1 MWYSLSYPICDKL
14 FSDFWKPVEAPA
26 TTVGMDKQS
35 ILRHLEKTSPETL
48 ALAFEWDDIANSVAK
63 TERILSEYVIFDLGL
78 NLH

>member
-1 MWYSLSYPICDKL
+1 
-14 FSDFWKPVEAPA
+14 
-26 TTVGMDKQS
+26 MDKQS

-63 TERILSEYVIFDLGL
+63 TEKILSEYVIFDLGL